1 MSIQLTVFEEDIVQ
15 GVLDSLATYLPAQLL
30 SVENKYSAKDATA
43 GRTVV
48 LVPPQAYVAS
58 KPTQQLGG
66 PVIFCYLTVNAQTTQ
81 GLQSFSDGW
90 TEYELHASCEAHV
103 SSDDAE
109 TANRIA
115 MRYAEAMVG
124 VFLEDS
130 TLSGLAINVAA
141 RRRMDGK
148 SAALTAPV
156 VAWDLVIRFL
166 PTY

>member
-1 MSIQLTVFEEDIVQ
+1 MSITLSVFEEDIVQ
-15 GVLDSLATYLPAQLL
+15 GVLTSLQTYLPAQLTA
-30 SVENKYSAKDATA
+30 VENKYSTADAAA

-48 LVPPQAYVAS
+48 LVPPTNYVAS
-58 KPTQQLGG
+58 KPTQSLGG
-66 PVIFCYLTVNAQTTQ
+66 PTIFCYLSVNAQVSQ
-81 GLQSFSDGW
+81 GLQSVADGW
-90 TEYELHASCEAHV
+90 TEYELHATCEAHV

-124 VFLEDS
+124 VFLEDA
-130 TLSGLAINVAA
+130 TLGGIATNVAA
-141 RRRMDGK
+141 RRRLDGK

-166 PTY
+166 PIY